1 VTVHS
6 DRLGSGAALGAGY
19 HTVYTCPTGKRT
31 IVKSIWLRN
40 NTAAAITGAFQV
52 VISGG
57 ATISFF
63 QPLAATPAAG
73 STVKL
78 EPWVVLRAGDAL
90 NIAGIAG
97 SGVDAYVSGAE
108 LTL

>member
-6 DRLGSGAALGAGY
+6 DRLGSGAALGAGN
-19 HTVYTCPTGKRT
+19 HTLYTVPTGKRT

-40 NTAAAITGAFQV
+40 NTAAAITGAWAV
-52 VISGG
+52 VITGG

-73 STVKL
+73 STVKI
-78 EPWVVLRAGDAL
+78 EPWIVLRAGDAL
-90 NIAGIAG
+90 TVAGVAG